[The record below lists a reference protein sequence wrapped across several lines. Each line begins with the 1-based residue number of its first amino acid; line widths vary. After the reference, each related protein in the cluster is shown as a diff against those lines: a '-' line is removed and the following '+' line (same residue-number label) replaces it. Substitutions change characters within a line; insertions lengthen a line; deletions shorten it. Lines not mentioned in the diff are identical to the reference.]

1 MNKTI
6 ISLLV
11 TAVATA
17 TACYVVKKTTE
28 KKYAS
33 VSTPKHPDIDDDD
46 EDTESPAPTSLKE
59 RAIAKVEEIMANTA
73 IFVLDHEKE
82 FKSLGI
88 ILSSVSAVFEI
99 GLAIWGY
106 KILKKPKQLTGED
119 VELIKDHDRDVIS
132 DFLTKL
138 ASKER
143 TSFSNRQLG
152 KRVICTVEP
161 LEV

>member
-33 VSTPKHPDIDDDD
+33 VSTPKHPDTDDDD
-46 EDTESPAPTSLKE
+46 IESPAPTSLKE

-161 LEV
+161 MEV